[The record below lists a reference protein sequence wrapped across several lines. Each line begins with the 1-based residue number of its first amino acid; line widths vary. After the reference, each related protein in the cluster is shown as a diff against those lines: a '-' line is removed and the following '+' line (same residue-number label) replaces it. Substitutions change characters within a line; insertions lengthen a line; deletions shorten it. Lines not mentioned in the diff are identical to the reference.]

1 MGNCLRGNPD
11 DIEVSESSYH
21 QRSSSRGNQQPGQQH
36 QSSHHRGR
44 HHRHDNQQ
52 QQQQPCPH
60 PQGNPG
66 STTTGPVSAV
76 ASSTVPA
83 TAGKN
88 QPLRRERIRWTSDQP
103 LTPSQLRSK
112 REEFW
117 DTAPA
122 FDGRREIWDAL
133 RAAACAMEASDHE
146 LAQAIISGAGIMLP
160 RGLLTDSYDELGTR
174 YQLPLYVLSAPSNLA
189 DSPPPTL
196 DNSGGNGGG
205 GDDADGSYSNGGGN
219 DAARNDLDDSTAEQ
233 PPVAPVNLKLRLSN
247 NGRDIRLQVSSE
259 DTVAKAKRRL
269 ERHVTSGGGASLG
282 SQRWY
287 CYGRQLT
294 DRMRIKECPI
304 PRGFVIQVVQQQ
316 QQQQAAPTGDEVGA
330 N

>member
-1 MGNCLRGNPD
+1 SPA
-11 DIEVSESSYH
+11 
-21 QRSSSRGNQQPGQQH
+21 GNQQPGQQH

-66 STTTGPVSAV
+66 STTTGAVSAV

-174 YQLPLYVLSAPSNLA
+174 YQLPL
-189 DSPPPTL
+189 
-196 DNSGGNGGG
+196 
-205 GDDADGSYSNGGGN
+205 
-219 DAARNDLDDSTAEQ
+219 
-233 PPVAPVNLKLRLSN
+233 SN

-316 QQQQAAPTGDEVGA
+316 QQQQAAPTGDEPSQATAGKRKESPKLLLF
-330 N
+330 

>member
-1 MGNCLRGNPD
+1 
-11 DIEVSESSYH
+11 
-21 QRSSSRGNQQPGQQH
+21 NQQPGQQH

-66 STTTGPVSAV
+66 STTTGAVSAV

-146 LAQAIISGAGIMLP
+146 LAQVMCS
-160 RGLLTDSYDELGTR
+160 DSYNKRRWHYAAQRPFNG
-174 YQLPLYVLSAPSNLA
+174 QLRRARDPIP
-189 DSPPPTL
+189 
-196 DNSGGNGGG
+196 
-205 GDDADGSYSNGGGN
+205 
-219 DAARNDLDDSTAEQ
+219 AA
-233 PPVAPVNLKLRLSN
+233 
-247 NGRDIRLQVSSE
+247 VSSE

-316 QQQQAAPTGDEVGA
+316 QQQQAAPTGDEPSQATSAGKRKESPKLLLF
-330 N
+330 